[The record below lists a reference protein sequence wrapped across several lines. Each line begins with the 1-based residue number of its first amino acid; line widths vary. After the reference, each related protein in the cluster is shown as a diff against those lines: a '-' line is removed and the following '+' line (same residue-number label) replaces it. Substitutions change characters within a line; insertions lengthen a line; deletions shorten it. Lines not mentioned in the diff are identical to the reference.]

1 MMRDTGYTGR
11 KVTVLGLGRE
21 GVSVVRFLAERG
33 AEVTVSDSKRPE
45 ELRASLDAV
54 SRWPVRLSLGANIP
68 EAVAGA
74 DALFVS
80 PGVPLTNP
88 VVQAARERG
97 VRLDSSLRLFF
108 ALCPAPIA
116 GITGSSGKTTTTTLL
131 GEMLRTAGRRVFVGG
146 NIGKTV
152 LEALPEIT
160 PDQWVVLEISSF
172 QLELMDRSPHVA
184 VITNVTPNHLDV
196 HPDMEDYI
204 RAKKRILDFQR
215 SDDWAVLNEDDE
227 VTRELAS
234 TARARPVRFSRAI
247 EPEGDAAFVRKGVI
261 TVRLDG
267 RESPVMARGAV
278 RLRGEHNLENAL
290 AACAA
295 GAVCGLPAEAMATAA
310 SQFAGVEHRLESV
323 RTLAG
328 VEYVNDSI
336 ATTPERTLAGLR
348 AFDRPIVLLL
358 GGRDK
363 HLPLESLARE
373 AQRRCRAVV
382 LYGEAAGLIEE
393 ALKEAT
399 EGGDGPALVRLRGFA
414 EAVAK
419 ASEQARPGD
428 VVLLSPACTSYD
440 MFANFEERG
449 REFKRLGWEMA

>member
-1 MMRDTGYTGR
+1 MDTDYTGK
-11 KVTVLGLGRE
+11 KVTVLGLARE

-54 SRWPVRLSLGANIP
+54 SPWPVRLSLGGNRP

-88 VVQAARERG
+88 IVRVARERG
-97 VRLDSSLRLFF
+97 VRLDSSMRLFF

-116 GITGSSGKTTTTTLL
+116 GITGSSGKTTTTALL
-131 GEMLRTAGRRVFVGG
+131 GEMFRTVDRRVFVGG

-160 PDQWVVLEISSF
+160 PDQWVVLEVSSF
-172 QLELMDRSPHVA
+172 QLELMDRGPAVA
-184 VITNVTPNHLDV
+184 LITNVTPNHLDV

-204 RAKKRILDFQR
+204 RAKRRILDFQGP
-215 SDDWAVLNEDDE
+215 DDWAVLNADNV
-227 VTRELAS
+227 VTRDLARA
-234 TARARPVRFSRAI
+234 ARARLVWFSRMS
-247 EPEGDAAFVRKGVI
+247 EPDAEAAFVRRGII

-267 RESPVMARGAV
+267 RESTVMERGAV
-278 RLRGEHNLENAL
+278 RLRGEHNLENVL

-295 GAVCGLPAEAMATAA
+295 AAICGLPVEAMAAA
-310 SQFAGVEHRLESV
+310 AAQFAGVEHRLESV

-348 AFDRPIVLLL
+348 AFDRPVVLLL

-363 HLPLESLARE
+363 HLPLETLARE
-373 AQRRCRAVV
+373 AHRRCRAVV
-382 LYGEAAGLIEE
+382 LYGEAADLIDGALRE
-393 ALKEAT
+393 AAPS
-399 EGGDGPALVRLRGFA
+399 GDGPALARARDFP

-419 ASEQARPGD
+419 AREQALPGD

-440 MFANFEERG
+440 VFANFEERG
-449 REFKRLGWEMA
+449 REFKRLVWEMA